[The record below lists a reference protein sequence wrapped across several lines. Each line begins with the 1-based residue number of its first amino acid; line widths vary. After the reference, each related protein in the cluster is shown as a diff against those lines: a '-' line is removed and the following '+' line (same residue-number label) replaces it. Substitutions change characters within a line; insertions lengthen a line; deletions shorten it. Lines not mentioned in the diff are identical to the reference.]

1 MLNLAI
7 LVLVV
12 LVGSTL
18 WFLLRPPAPIA
29 AEQGVS
35 DDAPPADGDDPAEP
49 PGHPAVRVVVP
60 PQSDERAPNH

>member
-12 LVGSTL
+12 LVVSTL
-18 WFLLRPPAPIA
+18 WFLLRPPVPVA
-29 AEQGVS
+29 AERGAP
-35 DDAPPADGDDPAEP
+35 DDAPPADGDDPAAS
-49 PGHPAVRVVVP
+49 PAGSDVRVVVP